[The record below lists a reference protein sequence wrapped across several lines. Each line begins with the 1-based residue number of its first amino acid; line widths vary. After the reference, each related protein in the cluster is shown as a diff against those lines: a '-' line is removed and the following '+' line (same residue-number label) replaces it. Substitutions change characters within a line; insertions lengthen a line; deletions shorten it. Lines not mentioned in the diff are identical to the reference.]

1 MRPECVEA
9 EMGVE
14 RRLLGVE
21 RRLLDVK
28 MLARFGQVSL
38 GATRG
43 AGAEAAVMNST
54 GLRS

>member
-28 MLARFGQVSL
+28 MLARFGQVSI